1 MRQIVNGNEGL
12 NVMLNEIVNYEM
24 DKTLDNMIDTIRDWQ
39 KNSDTVSCETVIMM
53 LKANKSK

>member
-1 MRQIVNGNEGL
+1 
-12 NVMLNEIVNYEM
+12 MLNEIVNYEM